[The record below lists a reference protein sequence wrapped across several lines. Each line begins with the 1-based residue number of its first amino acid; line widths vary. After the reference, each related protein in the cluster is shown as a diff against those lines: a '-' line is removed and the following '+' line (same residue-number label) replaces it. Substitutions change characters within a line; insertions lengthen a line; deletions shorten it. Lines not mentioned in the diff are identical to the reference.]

1 MKVLNNWIVK
11 NLLGAI
17 AFVLALVL
25 IASFVLGRITRHGQV
40 VSVPDLT
47 NVSVAEAAKIASDA
61 GLRTVVF
68 DSVYV
73 RRMQKGAVFSQN
85 PKAGSSV
92 KHGRKIRLTIN
103 ATLAKKVTMP
113 NLVGYSIR
121 QAKAELASKGLYLGK
136 IVYVSDIATNNV
148 LKQLYRNTEIRPGR
162 MIESGATVDLVA
174 GLSET
179 ESMTN
184 VPDVRGMKCLRAID
198 AIQNNSLNIGKLK
211 FDSSVKNYSDSLNAV
226 VLNQSPAASRMPM
239 RIGSE
244 VTLALSIDPEK
255 VAKVGQV
262 VGGN

>member
-11 NLLGAI
+11 NILGALV
-17 AFVLALVL
+17 FVLALVL
-25 IASFVLGRITRHGQV
+25 VANLILGFITRHGQIV
-40 VSVPDLT
+40 AVPDLT
-47 NVSVAEAAKIASDA
+47 NMTVADASKVAADA

-85 PKAGSSV
+85 PKPGTSV
-92 KHGRKIRLTIN
+92 KQGRKIRLTIN
-103 ATLAKKVTMP
+103 ATRAKKVSMP
-113 NLVGYSIR
+113 NLVGFSIR
-121 QAKAELASKGLYLGK
+121 QAKAELSSKGLYLGK
-136 IVYVSDIATNNV
+136 IIYVSDIATNNV
-148 LKQLYRNTEIRPGR
+148 LKQLYRNAEIRPGR
-162 MIESGATVDLVA
+162 MIESGSTVDLVA

-184 VPDVRGMKCLRAID
+184 VPDVRGMRCLRAID

-211 FDSSVKNYSDSLNAV
+211 FDSSVKTYSDSLNAV

-255 VAKVGQV
+255 VAKVALVTGQ
-262 VGGN
+262 N

>member
-17 AFVLALVL
+17 AFVLVFVL
-25 IASFVLGRITRHGQV
+25 IASFALGRLTRHGQV
-40 VSVPDLT
+40 VSVPDMT
-47 NVSVAEAAKIASDA
+47 NLSLAEASKVASDA
-61 GLRTVVF
+61 GLRTVVA

-92 KHGRKIRLTIN
+92 KLGRNIRLTIN
-103 ATLAKKVTMP
+103 ATQAKKVSMP

-136 IVYVSDIATNNV
+136 IIYVSDIATNNV
-148 LKQLYRNTEIRPGR
+148 LKQLYHNAEIRPGR
-162 MIESGATVDLVA
+162 MIESGTTVDLVA

-211 FDSSVKNYSDSLNAV
+211 FDSSVKTYSDSLNAV

-239 RIGSE
+239 LIGSE

-255 VAKVGQV
+255 VAKVAQV
-262 VGGN
+262 SAGN

>member
-11 NLLGAI
+11 NLLGAVI
-17 AFVLALVL
+17 FVLALVL
-25 IASFVLGRITRHGQV
+25 LAGFVLGVITRHGQV
-40 VSVPDLT
+40 VAVPDLT
-47 NVSVAEAAKIASDA
+47 NVSVAEATRIASDA
-61 GLRTVVF
+61 GLRTLVY

-85 PKAGSSV
+85 PKAGTSV
-92 KHGRKIRLTIN
+92 KQGRRIRLTIN
-103 ATLAKKVTMP
+103 ATIAKKVTMP

-148 LKQLYRNTEIRPGR
+148 LKQLYRNAEIRPGR

-184 VPDVRGMKCLRAID
+184 VPDVRGMRCLRAID

-211 FDSSVKNYSDSLNAV
+211 FDSSVKTYSDSLNAV
-226 VLNQSPAASRMPM
+226 VLNQSPVASHMPM

-255 VAKVGQV
+255 IARVGQV
-262 VGGN
+262 TEGN

>member
-113 NLVGYSIR
+113 NLVGYSMR

-184 VPDVRGMKCLRAID
+184 VPDVRGMKC
-198 AIQNNSLNIGKLK
+198 
-211 FDSSVKNYSDSLNAV
+211 DSSVKTYSDSLNAV

>member
-11 NLLGAI
+11 NLLGAV
-17 AFVLALVL
+17 AFVLAVVL

-40 VSVPDLT
+40 VAVPDLT
-47 NVSVAEAAKIASDA
+47 NVTVAEAAKLASDA
-61 GLRTVVF
+61 GLRTVVY

-85 PKAGSSV
+85 PKAGTSV
-92 KHGRKIRLTIN
+92 KLGRKIRLTIN
-103 ATLAKKVTMP
+103 ATLPKEVVMP
-113 NLVGYSIR
+113 ALVGFSMR
-121 QAKAELASKGLYLGK
+121 QAKAELVRNGLVLGRL
-136 IVYVSDIATNNV
+136 IYVRDIATNNV
-148 LKQLYRNTEIRPGR
+148 LRQLYRNAEIRPGR

-244 VTLALSIDPEK
+244 VTLALSVDPEK
-255 VAKVGQV
+255 IAKVNAV
-262 VGGN
+262 TSGN